1 MKKKVAIFYGTRP
14 EYLKL
19 KNIIKF
25 IPKSKRDVFYVGQH
39 DKLLTNNLYTKKI
52 IIKKTLKKTQR
63 LNSILSQILEKVNLS
78 NYETIIIQ
86 GDTATTFA
94 IAIAAFNFK
103 KKIIYV
109 ESGLRSYDFQNPFP
123 EEGYRQLI
131 SRISTIN
138 FAPTELSKKNLNLE
152 KINGKIV
159 VTGNTGLD
167 NLLKFRNKTKYK
179 NMILVTL
186 HRRENLSIMS
196 KWFTEINILAKKFD
210 NLKFILPLHVNP
222 QIQKYKKLLSNVK
235 VVNHLNHHKLITL
248 LLNCKFIITDSG
260 GIQEEASFLNKKAI
274 VCRKTTERPEGIKTG
289 HLYLCGKPNLLKGF
303 VMKINRN
310 YKIKKKC
317 PYGDGN
323 SSMFIVKYLK
333 RNKFI

>member
-1 MKKKVAIFYGTRP
+1 MKKKIAIFYGTRP

-19 KNIIKF
+19 KNVIKF

-39 DKLLTNNLYTKKI
+39 DKLITNNLYTKKI
-52 IIKKTLKKTQR
+52 TIKKTLKKAKR
-63 LNSILSQILEKVNLS
+63 LNSIFSQILEKVNLS
-78 NYETIIIQ
+78 NYDSVIIQ

-94 IAIAAFNFK
+94 VAIAAFNLN

-138 FAPTELSKKNLNLE
+138 FAPTELSKKNLNSE
-152 KINGKIV
+152 KIFGKIV

-167 NLLKFRNKTKYK
+167 NLLKFRNKSKYK
-179 NMILVTL
+179 NIILVTL

-196 KWFTEINILAKKFD
+196 EWFTEINLLAKKFS
-210 NLKFILPLHVNP
+210 NLKFILPIHLNP

-235 VVNHLNHHKLITL
+235 VVNHLDHNKLITL
-248 LLNCKFIITDSG
+248 LIDCKFIITDSG
-260 GIQEEASFLNKKAI
+260 GIQEEASFLNKKVI

-289 HLYLCGKPNLLKGF
+289 HLYLCTRPKFLNELAF
-303 VMKINRN
+303 KINKY

-317 PYGDGN
+317 PYGNGK
-323 SSMFIVKYLK
+323 SSLLIVKFLK
-333 RNKFI
+333 RNKLI